1 MEYMFNHKSNL
12 SLPRVKWPGCDPWFQ
27 HLILCYIYVFIF
39 EKILISALQF
49 PHLRDEANSTYL
61 LLAADWIHAYSAH
74 KEGGTQVGS
83 SE

>member
-1 MEYMFNHKSNL
+1 M
-12 SLPRVKWPGCDPWFQ
+12 
-27 HLILCYIYVFIF
+27 FIF
-39 EKILISALQF
+39 GKILISALQF